1 MSCSATLRRKRKH
14 MRGAPVPLTSSKP
27 MIPKCVQRLEA
38 QGRINSIKTKTELL
52 LDGGLS
58 CRVAKL

>member
-1 MSCSATLRRKRKH
+1 MSCSVGLRRKRKH
-14 MRGAPVPLTSSKP
+14 MRGAPVPSTRSKL

-38 QGRINSIKTKTELL
+38 WGRINGIKTKTEPIQ
-52 LDGGLS
+52 DGGLS

>member
-1 MSCSATLRRKRKH
+1 MSCSVGLRRKRKH
-14 MRGAPVPLTSSKP
+14 TRGAPVPLTCSKL
-27 MIPKCVQRLEA
+27 MIPKSVQRLEA
-38 QGRINSIKTKTELL
+38 RGRINSIKTKTELF